1 MDHRGAC
8 GCEANTG
15 DGAGILTDIPH
26 EFFSDEI
33 ERLFSINVA
42 PGSYGVGNVFLP
54 QNPKERDFCITLV
67 EKIINEE
74 GQSLIGWRDVPVDS
88 ILANVGDTARESQ
101 PQIKQLII
109 ENASNLD
116 QDDFEGVLYVIRK
129 NISKIIR
136 TDESISQAL
145 MFYVCSLSSRVIIYK
160 GCLLYTSPSPRD
172 ATLSRMPSSA

>member
-1 MDHRGAC
+1 MCIRDR
-8 GCEANTG
+8 
-15 DGAGILTDIPH
+15 TDIPH

-54 QNPKERDFCITLV
+54 QDPKERDLCITLV

-109 ENASNLD
+109 ANASNLD
-116 QDDFEGVLYVIRK
+116 QDAFEGILYVIRK

-160 GCLLYTSPSPRD
+160 GTVSYTHL
-172 ATLSRMPSSA
+172 TLPTKA